1 LYNYVQSLQPNIII
15 NNRVGKGRKGM
26 EGLNKGD
33 QEYAG
38 DFGTPEQQ
46 IPATGLPGVDW
57 ESCMTMN
64 DTWGYKSYD
73 HNWKSNKV
81 LIQNLADIASKGGN
95 FLLNVG
101 PTAEGLIPDASVER
115 LAAIGEWMK
124 VNSESI
130 YGTTASPLGMLSW
143 GRCTA
148 KPGKLYLHVF
158 DWPTNLRLEVPG
170 LKNPVKKAYLLSD
183 RTRTSLSVRREL
195 KDKIIVRIPREAPD
209 AVDTV
214 VVLEIKDK

>member
-1 LYNYVQSLQPNIII
+1 
-15 NNRVGKGRKGM
+15 M
-26 EGLNKGD
+26 EGLSKGD

-46 IPATGLPGVDW
+46 IPSTGLPGVDW

-73 HNWKSNKV
+73 HNWKSTEDLLRK
-81 LIQNLADIASKGGN
+81 LADIASKGGN

-101 PTAEGLIPDASVER
+101 PTAEGLIPDASVKR
-115 LAAIGEWMK
+115 MAAIGNWMK

-130 YGTTASPLGMLSW
+130 YGTTASPLGKLPW

-148 KPGKLYLHVF
+148 KPSKLYLHVF
-158 DWPTNLRLEVPG
+158 DWPTNGRLEVPG
-170 LKNPVKKAYLLSD
+170 LKNQVNKAYLLAD
-183 RTRTSLSVRREL
+183 KKRTKLSVRREL
-195 KDKIIVRIPREAPD
+195 KDKIVVRIPREAPD
-209 AVDTV
+209 AINTV